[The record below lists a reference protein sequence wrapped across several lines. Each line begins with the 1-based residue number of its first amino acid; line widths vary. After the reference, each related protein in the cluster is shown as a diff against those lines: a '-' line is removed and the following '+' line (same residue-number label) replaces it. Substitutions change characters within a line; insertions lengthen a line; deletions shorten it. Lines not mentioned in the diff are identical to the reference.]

1 MSSGE
6 PVHIQERASIRRI
19 VLSGRQQQEVLTLA
33 KYVTPDP
40 TADPEEFCEQACR
53 AAAQLP
59 PPVAEP
65 LRDFHRRGVHGGIIV
80 IAGFPVR
87 DVPPTP
93 AGNTEHLGQRTPLA
107 RFQAIINEFLGSMV
121 AYEAEGGGQLFQ
133 DMVPSAAAA
142 SSQTSLSSAVELEVH
157 TEQAFS
163 DLRPDYLSLACLRG
177 DPHAATYVL
186 PASRLAAALA
196 PHDAALLRKP
206 RWTTT
211 IDTSFLE
218 AGRLFAD
225 GLERGPMPILYGA
238 DEDPFMIL
246 DQDLMRGVD
255 DEAQDVLNRVIDV
268 YLRERSAYTLNEG
281 DVAVLDNRRTAHGR
295 SPFRA
300 RFDGTDRFVVRS
312 FITRDLNSSRHA
324 RPGDC
329 RTISATFS

>member
-1 MSSGE
+1 
-6 PVHIQERASIRRI
+6 
-19 VLSGRQQQEVLTLA
+19 
-33 KYVTPDP
+33 
-40 TADPEEFCEQACR
+40 
-53 AAAQLP
+53 
-59 PPVAEP
+59 
-65 LRDFHRRGVHGGIIV
+65 
-80 IAGFPVR
+80 
-87 DVPPTP
+87 
-93 AGNTEHLGQRTPLA
+93 
-107 RFQAIINEFLGSMV
+107 MV

-142 SSQTSLSSAVELEVH
+142 TSQTSLSSAVELEVH

-163 DLRPDYLSLACLRG
+163 DLRPDYLSLACLHA

-186 PASRLAAALA
+186 PASRLAAALT

-211 IDTSFLE
+211 IDASFLA
-218 AGRLFAD
+218 AGCLFAD
-225 GLERGPMPILYGA
+225 GLERGPTPILYGA

-255 DEAQDVLNRVIDV
+255 EEAQGVLNRVIDA
-268 YLRERSAYTLNEG
+268 YLRERSAYTLAEG
-281 DVAVLDNRRTAHGR
+281 DVAILDNLRTAHGR

-300 RFDGTDRFVVRS
+300 RFDGSDRFVVRS
-312 FITRDLNSSRHA
+312 FITRDLNRSRHA